1 MHRAPILVHPIAPAG
16 GRRVSL
22 RVEGQDAILG
32 LAFSDADVIEFL
44 RRAGV
49 PDPDEV
55 VLGEPTLVEWQGDE
69 PHAYEAEPSDTD
81 IP

>member
-1 MHRAPILVHPIAPAG
+1 MHHAPILVHPIAPAG

-22 RVEGQDAILG
+22 RAEGQDTVLG
-32 LAFSDADVIEFL
+32 TAYDDADVIEFL

-49 PDPDEV
+49 PDPDEA
-55 VLGEPTLVEWQGDE
+55 VLGDSALVEWQGDE
-69 PHAYEAEPSDTD
+69 PRTYEAEPSDTD

>member
-1 MHRAPILVHPIAPAG
+1 MHHAPITVHRIAPAG

-22 RVEGQDAILG
+22 RAEGRDSVLG
-32 LAFSDADVIEFL
+32 LARSDADVIEFL

-55 VLGEPTLVEWQGDE
+55 VLGDSALIEWMTDD
-69 PHAYEAEPSDTD
+69 PHAYDAEPSDTD